1 MLKHITLTEIVVVS
15 VLAVVV
21 TAIIAPRYALLVATI
36 MPGTPP

>member
-1 MLKHITLTEIVVVS
+1 MKKRVIEVIALS
-15 VLAVVV
+15 VAAVVL